1 MKMKVILNEDVN
13 NLGAKGEVVKV
24 ADGYARNYLIPR
36 DLAEEAT
43 PSALKRWERVQ
54 KERENKKKKD
64 IVHANKQKE
73 KLEGITLELKVKA
86 GEKGRL
92 FGSVTTK
99 DLSKA
104 LADQGFII
112 DRRKISLQENI
123 KELGLH
129 TVPVKLHPEVKVSL
143 EVKVDAL

>member
-1 MKMKVILNEDVN
+1 MKIILNEDVP
-13 NLGAKGEVVKV
+13 NLGEKGEVVKV
-24 ADGYARNYLIPR
+24 AKGYGRNYLLPR
-36 DLAEEAT
+36 GLAEEAT
-43 PSALKRWERVQ
+43 PSALKRWNELQ
-54 KERENKKKKD
+54 KERENKTNREVEQATKL
-64 IVHANKQKE
+64 KE

-104 LADQGFII
+104 LSAQGFAI
-112 DRRKISLQENI
+112 DRRKISLEENI

-129 TVPVKLHPEVKVSL
+129 TVPVSLHPEVKTSI